1 MQLKEL
7 LKYIIIS
14 LIQGFTEPLPISSS
28 GHMLIT
34 KNLLKIKS
42 NDLTL
47 EIFLNFASMIAIFLF
62 MFTKRLSF
70 KETFFNLSMI
80 KKLIIASIPTIIIGF
95 FVKSYIEKTNLSV
108 TYIAIS
114 LLVTSALLI
123 LSFVLIDKTKSN
135 KITNFNALSLGFS
148 QSIALIPGI
157 SRMGTVMTCGLIGG
171 IKIKKILDFS
181 FLMYL
186 VVSVG
191 SFVLSL
197 PSLSTINSTL
207 TAYYIISFIVT
218 FITTY
223 FSISWFYNII
233 SKKSLIGF
241 SLYTFLLGLII
252 FIIG

>member
-1 MQLKEL
+1 MHFKEL

-34 KNLLKIKS
+34 KNFLKIDS

-70 KETFFNLSMI
+70 KETFFNLSLI

-95 FVKSYIEKTNLSV
+95 FVKSYLEKTILS
-108 TYIAIS
+108 TFYISIS
-114 LLVTSALLI
+114 LLVTSILLI
-123 LSFVLIDKTKSN
+123 CSSCLIDKTKIN
-135 KITNFNALSLGFS
+135 TINNFNALSLGFS

-157 SRMGTVMTCGLIGG
+157 SRMGTVMTSGLISG
-171 IKIKKILDFS
+171 IKIQKILDFS

-186 VVSVG
+186 IVSTG
-191 SFVLSL
+191 SFVLSI
-197 PSLSTINSTL
+197 PNIIMIDSTL
-207 TAYYIISFIVT
+207 LVYYLISFFVT

-223 FSISWFYNII
+223 FSIRWFYNII
-233 SKKSLIGF
+233 CKKSLIGF
-241 SLYTFLLGLII
+241 SIYTLLLGIIILIL
-252 FIIG
+252 G

>member
-1 MQLKEL
+1 MHFKEL

-34 KNLLKIKS
+34 KNFLKIDS

-70 KETFFNLSMI
+70 KETFFNLSLI

-95 FVKSYIEKTNLSV
+95 FVKSYLEKTILS
-108 TYIAIS
+108 TFYISIS
-114 LLVTSALLI
+114 LLVTSLLLI
-123 LSFVLIDKTKSN
+123 CSSCLIDKTKIN
-135 KITNFNALSLGFS
+135 TINNFNALSLGFS

-157 SRMGTVMTCGLIGG
+157 SRMGTVMTSGLISG
-171 IKIKKILDFS
+171 IKIQKILDFS

-186 VVSVG
+186 IVSTG
-191 SFVLSL
+191 SFVLSI
-197 PSLSTINSTL
+197 PNIIMIDSTL
-207 TAYYIISFIVT
+207 LVYYLISFFVT

-223 FSISWFYNII
+223 FSIRWFYNII
-233 SKKSLIGF
+233 SRKSLIGF
-241 SLYTFLLGLII
+241 SIYTLLLGIIILIL
-252 FIIG
+252 G